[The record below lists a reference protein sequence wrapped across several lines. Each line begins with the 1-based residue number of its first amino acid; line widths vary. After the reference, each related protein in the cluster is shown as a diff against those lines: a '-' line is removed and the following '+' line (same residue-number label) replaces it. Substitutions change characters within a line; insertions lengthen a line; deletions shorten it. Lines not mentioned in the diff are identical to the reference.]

1 MQATNQAI
9 QVGTSCWGGRAVS
22 SLFKFIL
29 YFRIS
34 KSPTPQA
41 LVSSPSPSASSS
53 CPVPPRQQLL
63 LRLGKLFSRT
73 CERRLF
79 GIPMLSRYFL
89 LLRMWMEEIQD
100 SRCTVGS
107 LGDSCCKGQST
118 RLTVTGK
125 NNLFFKSS
133 FLIRTLETLAC
144 RVGSR
149 RGSANS
155 GSWVKP
161 TPPAS
166 FSSA

>member
-1 MQATNQAI
+1 M
-9 QVGTSCWGGRAVS
+9 TSERGQDAGYKPNYPGGNILLGEGGAVS

-34 KSPTPQA
+34 KSLTPQA

-53 CPVPPRQQLL
+53 RPVPPREQLL

-100 SRCTVGS
+100 SRCAVGS

-125 NNLFFKSS
+125 K
-133 FLIRTLETLAC
+133 
-144 RVGSR
+144 
-149 RGSANS
+149 
-155 GSWVKP
+155 
-161 TPPAS
+161 
-166 FSSA
+166 